1 MKTEERISKF
11 TNEDYQKVF
20 GVKKSTFEAML
31 KALEEEYQ
39 KSRVKGGRPFYKLSV
54 LDKLAILLIYY
65 REYCSFQYL
74 AFVYNVSRTAIFK
87 SIQWV
92 EKVLTHSRE
101 LKLPS
106 KNELRREKSDIS
118 VIFLDATEIEIQ
130 RPKKN
135 KKNTT
140 QGRKS
145 GIP

>member
-1 MKTEERISKF
+1 
-11 TNEDYQKVF
+11 
-20 GVKKSTFEAML
+20 ML

-92 EKVLTHSRE
+92 EKVLTHNRE

-106 KNELRREKSDIS
+106 KNELRREKS
-118 VIFLDATEIEIQ
+118 
-130 RPKKN
+130 
-135 KKNTT
+135 
-140 QGRKS
+140 
-145 GIP
+145 GIA

>member
-1 MKTEERISKF
+1 M
-11 TNEDYQKVF
+11 
-20 GVKKSTFEAML
+20 
-31 KALEEEYQ
+31 
-39 KSRVKGGRPFYKLSV
+39 
-54 LDKLAILLIYY
+54 
-65 REYCSFQYL
+65 
-74 AFVYNVSRTAIFK
+74 
-87 SIQWV
+87 
-92 EKVLTHSRE
+92 LTHNRE

-145 GIP
+145 GIA

>member
-1 MKTEERISKF
+1 M
-11 TNEDYQKVF
+11 
-20 GVKKSTFEAML
+20 
-31 KALEEEYQ
+31 
-39 KSRVKGGRPFYKLSV
+39 

-92 EKVLTHSRE
+92 EKVLTHNRE

-145 GIP
+145 GIA